1 MWKQSAAPAVLS
13 SMSARKCPIGSWP
26 WNCLSTWMAMTW
38 SPSALRW
45 MPALKVFSGQGHWCS
60 WTPWRS
66 WVFKE
71 SACTKCYAKHFAC
84 LFHTCSIYVCRLWRL
99 PFFWGLGW
107 LQLLPQS
114 EAWLCFCDGCSQQS
128 TCRSST
134 GDVILYSAAVKCM
147 EGASQWQTGLRLFR
161 EVQDSRQINGQCGR
175 SAPIMSSSI
184 CSIVFWW
191 WCWNSPALNERIFA

>member
-1 MWKQSAAPAVLS
+1 
-13 SMSARKCPIGSWP
+13 
-26 WNCLSTWMAMTW
+26 MTW

-71 SACTKCYAKHFAC
+71 SACTKCYAKHHVCFIHVVYMFVDC
-84 LFHTCSIYVCRLWRL
+84 EDFHFS
-99 PFFWGLGW
+99 GGW
-107 LQLLPQS
+107 VDS
-114 EAWLCFCDGCSQQS
+114 SCFHNRKAWLCFCDGCSQQF

-161 EVQDSRQINGQCGR
+161 EVQDSRQISGQYGR

-191 WCWNSPALNERIFA
+191 WCWNSPALNERIFALLGFKESKFSQLFP